1 MLPRDD
7 LQGHLH
13 ECPPQVSRSALHRCL
28 VRHGIS
34 QIPKS
39 TNAAKP
45 GTFEPTEMVYLH
57 NDSSELRLGAGKQ
70 HMFVVSDWMKSSL
83 VLYLLMPQRNATAQ
97 HFCVRLLTHFR
108 IVSLASCQGIEVAP
122 PSASVGTIFD
132 RVCYKHNV

>member
-1 MLPRDD
+1 ML
-7 LQGHLH
+7 LQRHLH
-13 ECPPQVSRSALHRCL
+13 ERPPTVELQCLASLSGASRNQPDPH
-28 VRHGIS
+28 
-34 QIPKS
+34 S

-57 NDSSELRLGAGKQ
+57 NDSPELRLEAGKQ

-83 VLYLLMPQRNATAQ
+83 VLYLSMPQRNATAQ